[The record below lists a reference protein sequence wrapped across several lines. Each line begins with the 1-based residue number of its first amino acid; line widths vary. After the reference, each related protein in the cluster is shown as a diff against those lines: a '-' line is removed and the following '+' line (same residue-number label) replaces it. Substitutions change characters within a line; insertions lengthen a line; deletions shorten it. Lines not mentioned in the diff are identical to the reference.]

1 MRLYLVRH
9 AIAHDPDP
17 SVWPDDRL
25 RPLTDRGI
33 KRFRRAAR
41 GLGRLGVGVDFLL
54 TSPYTRARETA
65 QILHEEAGWVSPTL
79 FEPLGTSGPVTRIT
93 EALEPFRAAD
103 SIALV
108 GHEPDMHALTS
119 YLLTG
124 NDGGLASE
132 WKRGAVACLELPG
145 GFVPEAARLLWF
157 LPPRA
162 LREMALRK

>member
-9 AIAHDPDP
+9 AIAGDPDP
-17 SVWPDDRL
+17 TRWPDDRM
-25 RPLTDRGI
+25 RPLTARGA
-33 KRFRRAAR
+33 KRFRRGAR
-41 GLGRLGVGVDFLL
+41 GLRRLGGASVDFLL

-93 EALEPFRAAD
+93 DALEPFRPAG

-119 YLLTG
+119 YLLSR
-124 NDGGLASE
+124 DGRVASE
-132 WKRGAVACLELPG
+132 WKKGAIACLALPSAFLPG
-145 GFVPEAARLLWF
+145 EARLLWF

-162 LREMALRK
+162 LRAMGRR